1 MHALLESWLPGIKVP
16 RRDDYMAG
24 GRWARQSY
32 YEALF
37 SLASSIMDDAECYMA
52 MKCHLQ
58 RYRHH
63 LESDPIPQ
71 PREEQEGLGNDF
83 DGGQVQPTK
92 LVETITVAREKIKE
106 SDEKGHAILTHLV
119 NDEKGIKDT
128 PQYSS
133 VVHTYREAFEACA
146 RVRELDKLAF
156 HSDWFKEFYRRNVD
170 ALVIKSLYDNV
181 IDDIDKVRYW

>member
-24 GRWARQSY
+24 GRWVRQSY

-119 NDEKGIKDT
+119 NDK
-128 PQYSS
+128 
-133 VVHTYREAFEACA
+133 F
-146 RVRELDKLAF
+146 
-156 HSDWFKEFYRRNVD
+156 
-170 ALVIKSLYDNV
+170 
-181 IDDIDKVRYW
+181 